1 MFTFALAFTHY
12 DNVQHHIT
20 MEKWKIPLDSL
31 PWTTSNKH
39 SIKNS
44 STFDVVL
51 QQKNK
56 TDALFIESIYLCVA
70 DEIKTRKKSN
80 WTVNH

>member
-1 MFTFALAFTHY
+1 
-12 DNVQHHIT
+12 

-44 STFDVVL
+44 STVDVVL
-51 QQKNK
+51 QQKNN

-70 DEIKTRKKSN
+70 DEMKTKKKVIELRITRNVTILKKNEHHYNYIS
-80 WTVNH
+80 